1 MSLDEQAINTM
12 NTNRL
17 LDRISIDQGVCHGKP
32 CIKGHRIWV
41 TLILDFLAA
50 GTSIE
55 ELLAE
60 YPGLQREDIL
70 ACIAFGAEMSRQR
83 FVDWEELAH
92 AV

>member
-1 MSLDEQAINTM
+1 M
-12 NTNRL
+12 L
-17 LDRISIDQGVCHGKP
+17 LDRINIDPAICHGKP

-41 TLILDFLAA
+41 SLILDFLAS

-70 ACIAFGAEMSRQR
+70 ACIAWGAEMSRRR
-83 FVDWEELAH
+83 FEDWEELAN
-92 AV
+92 VV